1 MQQVQFKM
9 ETTYLEPDLIKNL
22 HTRLNR
28 IEGHVRGVNRM
39 LDSQEEC
46 EKILVQLSA
55 IKAAVNQVTIK
66 LLEGHIETCVA
77 ECTLSGDLEA
87 LERLKQALSLVLKNT

>member
-1 MQQVQFKM
+1 MEQILTKM
-9 ETTYLEPDLIKNL
+9 ETTYLDPGLVKNL
-22 HTRLNR
+22 QTRLNR

-39 LDSQEEC
+39 LDNQEEC

-66 LLEGHIETCVA
+66 LLEGHMETCVA
-77 ECTLSGDLEA
+77 ECTLAGDLEA
-87 LERLKQALSLVLKNT
+87 LGRLKRALALVLKNT